1 MGVKQCFN
9 PALLATQVML
19 NDYSYKCSNRVKPE
33 YFSRNGKL
41 GFKDTI
47 LFMMN
52 MIKRS
57 LQVEL
62 NNFFE
67 IVQKRGLPVSKQA
80 YSEARQKI
88 EPKAFIEL
96 NDRINEVIYEE
107 CNTYELWNGYRLS
120 AIDGS
125 ILEIPNTETLRTEFG
140 YAENQNGKTARA
152 RMSCLYD
159 VVNNIVIKSK
169 IDRYDSSERD
179 MAKFL
184 ISSMIKDVSKKEL
197 ILFDRGYPSA
207 DFISFLFENGIDF
220 VMRSKV
226 NFTTAVINA
235 KKADQVAEIKYKQNT
250 YSVRVLRVLLPSGVE
265 EILLTSLLDKE
276 FTREDFKSLY
286 FKRWGIETKFD
297 ELKNR
302 LELTNFT
309 GTTKIAIE
317 QDFYVT
323 VYLSN
328 MVELARQE
336 SDEIIENRNNDK
348 SLKHDYKTN
357 LNILI
362 GTLKDKFI
370 LMVLEKSKRKRD
382 KMFKDIMGQ
391 VSKSSVPIR
400 PGRQNDRKPAALSR
414 SKYKTNQK
422 SSL

>member
-1 MGVKQCFN
+1 MAVKKCFN
-9 PALLATQVML
+9 PALLATQAML

-41 GFKDTI
+41 GFKDTM

-52 MIKRS
+52 MIKKS

-96 NDRINEVIYEE
+96 NDRINKVIYEE
-107 CNTYELWNGYRLS
+107 CSTYELWNGYRLS

-179 MAKFL
+179 IAKFL
-184 ISSMIKDVSKKEL
+184 ISSMIKDISKKEL

-235 KKADQVAEIKYKQNT
+235 KKVDQVAEIRYKQNT
-250 YSVRVLRVLLPSGVE
+250 YPVRVLRVSLPSGVE
-265 EILLTSLLDKE
+265 EILIT
-276 FTREDFKSLY
+276 
-286 FKRWGIETKFD
+286 
-297 ELKNR
+297 
-302 LELTNFT
+302 
-309 GTTKIAIE
+309 
-317 QDFYVT
+317 
-323 VYLSN
+323 
-328 MVELARQE
+328 
-336 SDEIIENRNNDK
+336 
-348 SLKHDYKTN
+348 H
-357 LNILI
+357 
-362 GTLKDKFI
+362 
-370 LMVLEKSKRKRD
+370 
-382 KMFKDIMGQ
+382 
-391 VSKSSVPIR
+391 
-400 PGRQNDRKPAALSR
+400 
-414 SKYKTNQK
+414 
-422 SSL
+422 

>member
-1 MGVKQCFN
+1 MGVKKCFN
-9 PALLATQVML
+9 TSLLATQDRL
-19 NDYSYKCSNRVKPE
+19 DDYLFKCSNRVKPE
-33 YFSRNGKL
+33 YFSRNGKMD
-41 GFKDTI
+41 FKDTM

-57 LQVEL
+57 LQLEL

-67 IVQKRGLPVSKQA
+67 KVLKRGLPVSKQA

-96 NDRINEVIYEE
+96 NDRINKVIYEE
-107 CNTYELWNGYRLS
+107 CNEYELWNGYRVS

-125 ILEIPNTETLRTEFG
+125 VLELPNTESLRTEFG
-140 YAENQNGKTARA
+140 YVENQNCKVARA
-152 RMSCLYD
+152 QISCLYD

-169 IDRYDSSERD
+169 IDRYGLSERD

-184 ISSMIKDVSKKEL
+184 ISEMIKDVAKREL

-207 DFISFLFENGIDF
+207 DFISFLLENGIDF
-220 VMRSKV
+220 VMRAKAS
-226 NFTTAVINA
+226 FSTAIINA
-235 KKADQVAEIKYKQNT
+235 KKADQVIEIKHHKKT
-250 YSVRVLRVLLPSGVE
+250 YLVRVLRILLPSGIE
-265 EILLTSLLDKE
+265 EILLTSLLGKE
-276 FTREDFKSLY
+276 FTSEDFKSLY

-302 LELTNFT
+302 FELTNFT

-336 SDEIIENRNNDK
+336 SDEIIENMNNDK
-348 SLKHDYKTN
+348 CLKYEYKTN

-362 GTLKDKFI
+362 GSLKDKFI
-370 LMVLEKSKRKRD
+370 LMMLEKSKRKRD
-382 KMFKDIMGQ
+382 KMFKEIMDQ
-391 VSKSSVPIR
+391 VSKSCVPIR
-400 PGRQNDRKPAALSR
+400 PGRQNVRQQRLQR

-422 SSL
+422 RCL